1 MNEKFCVHEGMC
13 VVFMQADWPVISC
26 QADRYRLF
34 GKKHYIQ
41 TLSFSMN
48 SKLSANKFNN
58 VLFMYIY
65 CQIRLF
71 SIGGWGGGYLL
82 DTINHFKS
90 VKVLMDK

>member
-1 MNEKFCVHEGMC
+1 MFCLAVY
-13 VVFMQADWPVISC
+13 ALSY
-26 QADRYRLF
+26 RYRLF

-71 SIGGWGGGYLL
+71 SLGGVGVGATCWTQLIL
-82 DTINHFKS
+82 SNQLKC
-90 VKVLMDK
+90 